1 MNRIFLIILSLVF
14 SVVYVEAQSTYPCV
28 IDSKDGSPIPSVS
41 LLFLDSLQNVTATGI
56 TDIHGMSVIKGNYKK
71 NSNFLHLSC
80 VGYVSRSISL
90 LALKDT
96 IALEPTHV
104 NLEKVEVVAMRP
116 LIKLSP
122 GMFTYDVSN
131 DSSAQNKSTLD
142 IMHKVPL
149 LIVSA
154 NKGISAENGKS
165 IVYELNGMR
174 DPLLKGDVMT
184 IFQALKASNLK
195 RIEVNTLP
203 GLQYGSNTIV
213 VNIVTKGH
221 LEGLLGTI
229 YTRVSDESMSNSIFG
244 LTKNKKKTLL

>member
-71 NSNFLHLSC
+71 NSNSLHLSC

-104 NLEKVEVVAMRP
+104 NLEKSR
-116 LIKLSP
+116 
-122 GMFTYDVSN
+122 
-131 DSSAQNKSTLD
+131 
-142 IMHKVPL
+142 
-149 LIVSA
+149 
-154 NKGISAENGKS
+154 
-165 IVYELNGMR
+165 
-174 DPLLKGDVMT
+174 
-184 IFQALKASNLK
+184 
-195 RIEVNTLP
+195 
-203 GLQYGSNTIV
+203 
-213 VNIVTKGH
+213 
-221 LEGLLGTI
+221 
-229 YTRVSDESMSNSIFG
+229 
-244 LTKNKKKTLL
+244 